1 MSKKPKCLY
10 TNVLNSLTMLDEKI
24 FEMQASLAKVRELVN
39 DRFDVENEE
48 ESPTLD
54 ATSNPTE
61 TKVD

>member
-24 FEMQASLAKVRELVN
+24 FEMQASLAKVREMVN
-39 DRFDVENEE
+39 DRFDAESEE

-54 ATSNPTE
+54 TTNNPTE